1 MAKYGKYYGE
11 WTNASGYQDRGDKK
25 DDQNYENARTKI
37 VCNRKDFTMIRLQY
51 REILLLID
59 NKRMVLYC
67 YKRELKTEIPKGSN

>member
-1 MAKYGKYYGE
+1 MENERMLVDIKTEA
-11 WTNASGYQDRGDKK
+11 TKK
-25 DDQNYENARTKI
+25 MTKTTKI
-37 VCNRKDFTMIRLQY
+37 LEQKDFTMIRLQY